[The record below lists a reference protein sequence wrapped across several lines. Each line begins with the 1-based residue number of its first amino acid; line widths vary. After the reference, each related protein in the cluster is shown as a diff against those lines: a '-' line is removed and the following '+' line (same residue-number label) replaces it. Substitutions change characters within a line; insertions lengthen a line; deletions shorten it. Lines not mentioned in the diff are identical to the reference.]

1 MNSIRR
7 QLSLLLIGFMVILTI
22 ALVTAMVWQIRDKA
36 VVAAVEKAKSD
47 LNTFEAILDLKYPGQ
62 WHVDGNILY
71 KGNTRI
77 NENDEIVDYIS
88 RLTGDTCTIFLVDK
102 RVATTVR
109 AVGGQRAIGTAA
121 SDVVKQVVLR
131 NGGVY
136 TGEADVVGEI
146 YQAAYKPIRD
156 GNSNIIGMIYVG
168 APHEFYRQLLYGT
181 LKNLSFVIVC
191 LIVLFSVAIRFYVEL
206 KIVRPLRELTRDTQ
220 QISARPMQSV
230 NPVTASGPS
239 EIRELVKAFNQMV
252 KNFSD
257 LRQQI
262 LTPYVQE
269 AADKSEIFPVM
280 DKKSPLAVETPPS
293 SDGPVPVE
301 GYQSD
306 KYQQSM
312 LPKGLNQVT
321 LNQVINF
328 RVHED
333 AYFTAEEVSEQIKVT
348 RVTAMRY
355 LDFLVD
361 QGYLELD
368 LRYGSVGRPVKIYK
382 RKLKGAS
389 QGN

>member
-7 QLSLLLIGFMVILTI
+7 QLTLLLICFIVIL
-22 ALVTAMVWQIRDKA
+22 AAVLVTAAVWQIREKA

-47 LNTFEAILDLKYPGQ
+47 LNTFEVILDLKYPGQ
-62 WHVDGNILY
+62 WYVDDGILY

-77 NENDEIVDYIS
+77 NENNEIVDYIN
-88 RLTGDTCTIFLVDK
+88 RLTGDTCTVFLLDK

-121 SDVVKQVVLR
+121 SDVVKQVVLQ
-131 NGGVY
+131 NGGMY
-136 TGEADVVGEI
+136 TGEADVIGEI

-156 GNSNIIGMIYVG
+156 SNSNIIGMIYVG

-191 LIVLFSVAIRFYVEL
+191 LIILFSVAIRLYVEL
-206 KIVRPLRELTRDTQ
+206 KIVRPLRELTRDTRE
-220 QISARPMQSV
+220 ISAHPMQSV
-230 NPVTASGPS
+230 NPVIASGPS

-252 KNFSD
+252 ENFSD
-257 LRQQI
+257 LRRQL

-269 AADKSEIFPVM
+269 AAGKNEISPVPDKE
-280 DKKSPLAVETPPS
+280 SPLAVEPTPS
-293 SDGPVPVE
+293 SDGPVPNE
-301 GYQSD
+301 GSQSD
-306 KYQQSM
+306 KYLQSM

-321 LNQVINF
+321 LNQVVAF
-328 RVHED
+328 MDQED
-333 AYFTAEEVSEQIKVT
+333 AYFTAEEVSEHINVT

-361 QGYLELD
+361 QGHLKLD

-382 RKLKGAS
+382 KKLKGAG
-389 QGN
+389 QEN